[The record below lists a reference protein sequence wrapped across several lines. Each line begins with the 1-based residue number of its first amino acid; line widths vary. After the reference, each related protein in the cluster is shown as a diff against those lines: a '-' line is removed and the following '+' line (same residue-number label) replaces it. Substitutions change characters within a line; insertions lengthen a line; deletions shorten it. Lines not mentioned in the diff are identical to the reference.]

1 MVVVA
6 VVVAVEADPLCS
18 WRGTAFGMVSRT
30 TAPGILVVLSAVVVV
45 VVVLVGILVLEL
57 VV

>member
-6 VVVAVEADPLCS
+6 VVVAVEADPSCS

-30 TAPGILVVLSAVVVV
+30 TAPGILVVLSVVA
-45 VVVLVGILVLEL
+45 LVGIPVLEL